1 VQQQHVRVPVT
12 RALALLLVVGAAEP
26 LGSARF
32 RAVTLEPGQRKHFRV
47 ERLEKVT
54 AASGRCVEE
63 GMDVDEPQTF
73 WLEASCGGVRTTL
86 AWRQDGSRVHV
97 MACAEDDKRTP
108 ALVKRRQK
116 VQSELKAFKAVTAC
130 VRNGTVELW
139 GWALEPKEY
148 EQLQAL
154 SRRLGDDQVTNKVE
168 LLSEDER

>member
-1 VQQQHVRVPVT
+1 MSRFLVG
-12 RALALLLVVGAAEP
+12 LLVLSAAEP
-26 LGSARF
+26 LGSARY

-47 ERLEKVT
+47 EGLEKVT

-86 AWRQDGSRVHV
+86 AWKRDGTRVHV
-97 MACAEDDKRTP
+97 MACAEDDSRRP
-108 ALVKRRQK
+108 ALVKLRQK
-116 VQSELKAFKAVTAC
+116 VQGELKAFKGATAC

-139 GWALEPKEY
+139 GWALTPKEL

-154 SRRLGDDQVTNKVE
+154 TRRLGEEQVRSHVE